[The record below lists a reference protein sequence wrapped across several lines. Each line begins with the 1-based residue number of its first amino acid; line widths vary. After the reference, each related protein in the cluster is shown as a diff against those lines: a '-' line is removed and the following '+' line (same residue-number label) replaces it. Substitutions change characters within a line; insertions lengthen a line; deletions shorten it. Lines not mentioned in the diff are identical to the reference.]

1 MLTNMHN
8 PPEDSNFCDEHGN
21 AIEPATVEQWN
32 WYTGHMNREDRTAV
46 IPSAVAHEGDKSTL
60 LPSLR
65 YHNFE

>member
-1 MLTNMHN
+1 
-8 PPEDSNFCDEHGN
+8 
-21 AIEPATVEQWN
+21 
-32 WYTGHMNREDRTAV
+32 MNREDRTAV